1 MKNYLRALKRKA
13 LKTKMINI
21 LLTRTELY
29 DIAKK
34 IKVTKHAY
42 QRMQESLDYK
52 ISKSKV
58 VEYIKSSPLAWKQS
72 NGQYVIM
79 VSEYSCFVIYKYYS
93 YYTLVSYLRKSDNN
107 YNVIDK
113 FIFEYKGVKKKWKDT
128 EKTRTP

>member
-1 MKNYLRALKRKA
+1 
-13 LKTKMINI
+13 MINI
-21 LLTRTELY
+21 LLTRAELI

-34 IKVTKHAY
+34 IRITKHAFE
-42 QRMQESLDYK
+42 RMKDSLDCN

-58 VEYIKSSPLAWKQS
+58 IGYIKKTPLAWKQS

-79 VSEYSCFVIYKYYS
+79 VSEFSCFVIYKYYNS
-93 YYTLVSYLRKSDNN
+93 YSLVSYLRKSDNN